1 MKAVLILSVFI
12 FFSCSSP
19 NSEIQEI
26 TGETMGTTYSIRYYG
41 NGEKSLKPSID
52 SLLRVVNQSLSTYI
66 PNSTISLFNRADS
79 VFEADT
85 YFIINFQKAQE
96 VYEKS
101 DGSFD
106 ATVMPL
112 VNAWGFGFE
121 KMNSQIDSSL
131 IDSLLDFVGFEKVFL
146 LNNKAYKKRKGVMLD
161 FSALAKGFGVDEVA
175 RFLESKG
182 IKNFTAEIGGEVA
195 CRGKKH
201 DGSYW
206 AIGVEKPINDVSG
219 SQRAIELIIPLEN
232 SAMATSGNY
241 RNFYIRDGKKYT
253 HEINPKTGYPVD
265 HNLLSATVIAN
276 DCMTADAWAT
286 AFMVMGLNKS
296 KQLLSELPE
305 LDVFFIYANEDGS
318 TSTYASPGMEKRIAH
333 K

>member
-1 MKAVLILSVFI
+1 MKATLLFSVFI
-12 FFSCSSP
+12 FFSCTSS
-19 NSEIQEI
+19 NSDIQEI
-26 TGETMGTTYSIRYYG
+26 TGETMGTTYSIRYYS
-41 NGEKSLKPSID
+41 NGEESLKPSID

-79 VFEADT
+79 VSEIDK
-85 YFIINFQKAQE
+85 YFIKNFEKAHE
-96 VYEKS
+96 VYIKS

-121 KMNSQIDSSL
+121 KMDSPIDSSL
-131 IDSLLDFVGFEKVFL
+131 IDSLLDFVGFEKVFVA
-146 LNNKAYKKRKGVMLD
+146 NNKAYKKRKGVMLD

-182 IKNFTAEIGGEVA
+182 IQNFTAEIGGEIVS
-195 CRGKKH
+195 RGIKN
-201 DGSYW
+201 DGSNW
-206 AIGVEKPINDVSG
+206 AIGVEKPIDDVSG
-219 SQRAIELIIPLEN
+219 TQRAIELIIPLEN

-241 RNFYIRDGKKYT
+241 RNFYFRNGKKFA
-253 HEINPKTGYPVD
+253 HEINPKTGYPVQ
-265 HNLLSATVIAN
+265 HNLLSATVVAN

-286 AFMVMGLNKS
+286 AFMVLGLEKS
-296 KQLLSELPE
+296 KQLLLKLPE
-305 LDVFFIYANEDGS
+305 LDVFFIFANEDGS
-318 TSTYASPGMEKRIAH
+318 NSTYVSPGMEKRIGR